1 MGNELLI
8 NDGIAET
15 RVALLHDGRLDDL
28 IIERR
33 DRPSLVGNVFYGRVS
48 RVLAG
53 LDVAFV
59 DIGVARDGFLRA
71 PDAQYARAESDGAAT
86 QRGITRRVA
95 EGEAII
101 VQVVADAYADKGP
114 KLTTDISLPGR
125 FVVYAPY
132 RDMLSV
138 SRRIDNEDE
147 RERLQDVVDEA
158 GDAAELDGGFI
169 VRTAANGA
177 ADDAIATDVRR
188 IGEIWH
194 GILERRDKAA
204 PAGEIGGQKGNKA
217 PRVLRDCDEPV
228 IAALRDFVGP
238 AVERIVIDTRDGF
251 NRAQRYLETTMPEF
265 VGRLEHHTGPEA
277 LFSRDDIDG
286 AIEEALEP
294 MVSLSSGGTLVIEP
308 TTALIAVDVNSG
320 SGSDSGSAEQTNRD
334 AAIELARQLRVRNLS
349 GTIVVDFIHMGD
361 GRKFSG
367 IIDTLRR
374 GLRHDRVL
382 HRIGEL
388 SGFGLLELTRRRVR
402 PPLAELL
409 CDTAD
414 AANAPPRRATA
425 VAAQVLRRAEAE
437 AAGIGSSTIRISV
450 GKDVAAVLNDP
461 NTDYLSALRERTA
474 RAVEV
479 MIDSDTDPEAFEVI
493 AA

>member
-15 RVALLHDGRLDDL
+15 RVVLLHDGRLDDL

-33 DRPSLVGNVFYGRVS
+33 DRPSIVGSVFYGRVS
-48 RVLAG
+48 RVLSG

-59 DIGVARDGFLRA
+59 DIGAARDGFLRA
-71 PDAQYARAESDGAAT
+71 PDAQYARAGNDGPTT

-101 VQVVADAYADKGP
+101 VQIVADAYADKGP

-125 FVVYAPY
+125 YVVYAPF

-138 SRRIDNEDE
+138 SRRIENEDE
-147 RERLQDVVDEA
+147 RERLQDVVDQA

-177 ADDAIATDVRR
+177 PTDAIAADIER

-194 GILERRDKAA
+194 GILGQRDNSNA
-204 PAGEIGGQKGNKA
+204 PT
-217 PRVLRDCDEPV
+217 VLRDCDDPI
-228 IAALRDFVGP
+228 IAALRDFVGTSI
-238 AVERIVIDTRDGF
+238 ERIVIDTRDGF
-251 NRAQRYLETTMPEF
+251 NRARRYLESTMPEF
-265 VGRLEHHTGPEA
+265 VDRLEHHNGPEA
-277 LFSRDDIDG
+277 LFSRDDIDA
-286 AIEEALEP
+286 AIQEALEP
-294 MVSLSSGGTLVIEP
+294 VITLPSGGTLVIEP

-320 SGSDSGSAEQTNRD
+320 GGSDSASAEQTNRD
-334 AAIELARQLRVRNLS
+334 AAVELARQLRLRDLS
-349 GTIVVDFIHMGD
+349 GTIVVDFIHMSD
-361 GRKFSG
+361 GRKIG
-367 IIDTLRR
+367 GVIDALRR

-388 SGFGLLELTRRRVR
+388 SGFGLLEVTRRRVR

-409 CDTAD
+409 CDTSPS
-414 AANAPPRRATA
+414 ANGPPLRATA

-437 AAGIGSSTIRISV
+437 AAATASASLTLSV
-450 GKDVAAVLNDP
+450 TTDVAAVLNDP
-461 NTDYLSALRERTA
+461 ESDYLASLRERTA
-474 RAVEV
+474 RSVEV
-479 MIDSDTDPEAFEVI
+479 VIGEDTDPGAFEVI
-493 AA
+493 AI